1 MKFSTK
7 SSIYFIMGSKNSGVR
22 DPLQVVEAALRGGI
36 NHFQLR
42 EKGDGALTGSALLEF
57 ALHCQRLCR
66 EYSVPFI
73 INDQV
78 ELACSIG
85 ADGVHIGQDDAA
97 TQKVRQLIGADKILG
112 VSVHSVEEAK
122 IASREGADYVGMG
135 PIFGTVSKAD
145 AKKPAGVKEIL
156 AVKNELP
163 NLPIVGIGGITAENA
178 HQVWQ
183 AGVSGIAVI
192 TAITEAADIAERI
205 QLLQAPCKE
214 EHRT

>member
-1 MKFSTK
+1 
-7 SSIYFIMGSKNSGVR
+7 MGSQNSGAK
-22 DPLQVVEAALRGGI
+22 DPLQVVEAALKGGI

-57 ALHCQRLCR
+57 ALRCQQLCR
-66 EYSVPFI
+66 DYRVPFI

-97 TQKVRQLIGADKILG
+97 TQEVRQMNGDDKILG
-112 VSVHSVEEAK
+112 VSVHSVKEAK
-122 IASREGADYVGMG
+122 IASRDGADYVGMG

-163 NLPIVGIGGITAENA
+163 DLPIVGIGGITSENA
-178 HQVWQ
+178 YQVWQ

-205 QLLQAPCKE
+205 QSLQAPCKE
-214 EHRT
+214 ELGT